1 MEPILVVIG
10 IVLVMCALLWT
21 KKEIK

>member
-1 MEPILVVIG
+1 VEPVLVVVG